1 MGVSVWL
8 PGNEIK
14 KEKKYLSKLS
24 QTHWKKRERYI
35 YIYTETRVTEIRAR
49 KGYDFG
55 RGNPRVGLKGARFGE
70 SMNPE
75 DREKFSL

>member
-1 MGVSVWL
+1 M
-8 PGNEIK
+8 E
-14 KEKKYLSKLS
+14 KE
-24 QTHWKKRERYI
+24 REI

-70 SMNPE
+70 SINPE